1 MKLTKEMFEAGDI
14 CKQFKCNKKTK
25 TKLIKQYA
33 LLQNDQESM
42 IKRES
47 TPLIDEQNNAV
58 IVWSIS
64 DNVFP
69 KVIKYFYFIIIML
82 TFIEFFK
89 LIYS

>member
-1 MKLTKEMFEAGDI
+1 MKLTKEMFEAEDI
-14 CKQFKCNKKTK
+14 CKKSKYNKKDK

-69 KVIKYFYFIIIML
+69 KVNIFIL
-82 TFIEFFK
+82 Y
-89 LIYS
+89 LLC

>member
-14 CKQFKCNKKTK
+14 CKKSKCNKKNK

-69 KVIKYFYFIIIML
+69 KVNIFIL
-82 TFIEFFK
+82 
-89 LIYS
+89 